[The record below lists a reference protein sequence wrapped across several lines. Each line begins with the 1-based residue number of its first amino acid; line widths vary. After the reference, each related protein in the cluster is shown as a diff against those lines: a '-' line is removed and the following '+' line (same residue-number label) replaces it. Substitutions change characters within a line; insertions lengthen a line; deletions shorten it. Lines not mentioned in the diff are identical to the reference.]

1 MVAVLF
7 RALDAFRIFDNVFI
21 MTKGANGTEVLSLLA
36 YRQSISQLQIG
47 LGAAVSVLLFLC
59 VVLICVIAIKLFRVD
74 LAGAR
79 GES

>member
-1 MVAVLF
+1 
-7 RALDAFRIFDNVFI
+7 

-59 VVLICVIAIKLFRVD
+59 VVLICFIAIKLFKVD